1 MQLNELPHDNAS
13 PILAELK
20 SLQNSPLVGRLLHLL
35 SQIDESPT
43 LSPETVKILQTF
55 MNHGDYKVRSA
66 VQKLVDKHQG

>member
-1 MQLNELPHDNAS
+1 MHLNELAHENSS

-20 SLQNSPLVGRLLHLL
+20 RLQNSPLVGRLLHLL

-43 LSPETVKILQTF
+43 ISPETVEILQTF
-55 MNHGDYKVRSA
+55 LNHDDYKVRSA